1 MQELESLEEML
12 SFTQTVS
19 TNVVPTSNIMPTSNM
34 IPTTSNIIATTSNV
48 EFDLSHFGIVDVPNN
63 HHDKSYGFAK
73 NSLTTPSQ
81 HQQLQHNHNHLQQQQ
96 LQLQHP
102 GVISVPPNVVCDSV
116 DLILQEVA
124 GIPFDP
130 SHIQ

>member
-19 TNVVPTSNIMPTSNM
+19 TSVVPTSNIMPTSSM
-34 IPTTSNIIATTSNV
+34 ISTTSNIIPTTSNV
-48 EFDLSHFGIVDVPNN
+48 EFDLSHFGIIDVPNN

-81 HQQLQHNHNHLQQQQ
+81 HQQLQHNHNHLLQQ
-96 LQLQHP
+96 QLQHP
-102 GVISVPPNVVCDSV
+102 GVISVPPNAVCDSV
-116 DLILQEVA
+116 DLILQEVV

>member
-19 TNVVPTSNIMPTSNM
+19 TSVVPTSNIM
-34 IPTTSNIIATTSNV
+34 PTTSNIIATTSNV

-81 HQQLQHNHNHLQQQQ
+81 HQQVQLQHNHNHLQQQQ
-96 LQLQHP
+96 LQHP
-102 GVISVPPNVVCDSV
+102 GVISVPPNAVCDSV
-116 DLILQEVA
+116 DLILQEVV